1 MSETRKTKKVA
12 GGFSLAASAFAL
24 VLDENDSSTWKLPLY
39 VPGNVGLTVN
49 LIKNAMERFAH
60 CQIPD
65 TERASVWKLIAGAAK
80 AHGLKAGPQP
90 ACVPPG
96 STHTETAQQLHADD
110 NELKEAIAVG
120 ALHAERFLKSI
131 GYGGT

>member
-1 MSETRKTKKVA
+1 VKTKRVA
-12 GGFSLAASAFAL
+12 GVHDLPASAFAL

-39 VPGNVGLTVN
+39 IPGNVGLTVN
-49 LIKNAMERFAH
+49 HIKTALFRFASMKD
-60 CQIPD
+60 IPD
-65 TERASVWKLIAGAAK
+65 TERASVWTTICGAAR

-90 ACVPPG
+90 ASGTGPVPHP
-96 STHTETAQQLHADD
+96 ETGQQLDD
-110 NELKEAIAVG
+110 DNNELKEAIAVG